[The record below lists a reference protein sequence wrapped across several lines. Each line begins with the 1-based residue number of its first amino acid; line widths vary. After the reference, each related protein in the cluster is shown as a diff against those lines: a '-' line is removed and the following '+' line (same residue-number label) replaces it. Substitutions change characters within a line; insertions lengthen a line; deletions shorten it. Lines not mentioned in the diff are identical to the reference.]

1 MAHEIMSVKLC
12 ELDDRVA
19 RLHSRLRLTE
29 TADAGTLDREI
40 AEQKRQ
46 CAETALTLA
55 QRLAH
60 SKGAVARELSE
71 TYEKMESQLQL
82 MSSSLGPAVQQSE
95 APADEQA
102 FLAEYALDFALLA
115 VERALLLSMQ
125 AIYAQQSFE
134 TEERNKR

>member
-40 AEQKRQ
+40 AEQERQ

-60 SKGAVARELSE
+60 SKMLNSRS
-71 TYEKMESQLQL
+71 T
-82 MSSSLGPAVQQSE
+82 
-95 APADEQA
+95 
-102 FLAEYALDFALLA
+102 
-115 VERALLLSMQ
+115 
-125 AIYAQQSFE
+125 AI
-134 TEERNKR
+134 TMRP

>member
-40 AEQKRQ
+40 AEQERQ

-55 QRLAH
+55 QRLSH
-60 SKGAVARELSE
+60 SKGAVP
-71 TYEKMESQLQL
+71 ESFRKR
-82 MSSSLGPAVQQSE
+82 MKKWKA
-95 APADEQA
+95 
-102 FLAEYALDFALLA
+102 
-115 VERALLLSMQ
+115 
-125 AIYAQQSFE
+125 SFS
-134 TEERNKR
+134 

>member
-1 MAHEIMSVKLC
+1 M
-12 ELDDRVA
+12 
-19 RLHSRLRLTE
+19 
-29 TADAGTLDREI
+29 
-40 AEQKRQ
+40 
-46 CAETALTLA
+46 
-55 QRLAH
+55 
-60 SKGAVARELSE
+60 ARELSE

-82 MSSSLGPAVQQSE
+82 MASSLGPAVQQSE

>member
-40 AEQKRQ
+40 AEQERQ

-60 SKGAVARELSE
+60 IQGGC
-71 TYEKMESQLQL
+71 
-82 MSSSLGPAVQQSE
+82 GPR
-95 APADEQA
+95 A
-102 FLAEYALDFALLA
+102 FRKRMKKWKA
-115 VERALLLSMQ
+115 
-125 AIYAQQSFE
+125 SFS
-134 TEERNKR
+134 

>member
-1 MAHEIMSVKLC
+1 MRGNGFNSGPE
-12 ELDDRVA
+12 
-19 RLHSRLRLTE
+19 
-29 TADAGTLDREI
+29 AGPL
-40 AEQKRQ
+40 Q
-46 CAETALTLA
+46 
-55 QRLAH
+55 
-60 SKGAVARELSE
+60 GAVARELSE

-82 MSSSLGPAVQQSE
+82 MASSLGPAVQQSE